1 MIHIDPLFYISLR
14 EKFSR
19 FVLFINLKRKHFQM
33 FIKIFSHFFTLLF
46 ILVKTKRKLSI
57 GKELMV
63 LHNEKQEI
71 TFGYMLLTQK

>member
-19 FVLFINLKRKHFQM
+19 FVLFINLKRNH
-33 FIKIFSHFFTLLF
+33 SFTLLF
-46 ILVKTKRKLSI
+46 ILVKTKRKFSI

-71 TFGYMLLTQK
+71 TFGYMLQTQK